1 MYSTFFF
8 AFGTF
13 ELLKKGS
20 IFVLHFSEYKYVR
33 TCENSVL
40 EDFKLHTVLHECAVV
55 NEHF

>member
-33 TCENSVL
+33 VKIQYWKILNFTQYCMN
-40 EDFKLHTVLHECAVV
+40 AR
-55 NEHF
+55 